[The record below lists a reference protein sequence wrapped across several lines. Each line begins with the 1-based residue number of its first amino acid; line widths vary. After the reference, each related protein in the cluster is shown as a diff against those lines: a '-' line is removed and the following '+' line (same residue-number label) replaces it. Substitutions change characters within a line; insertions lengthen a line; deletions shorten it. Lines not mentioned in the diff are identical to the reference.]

1 MSKKIYISNNNINL
15 YETENI
21 KLKNNFNTNTISR
34 QIIKTWNITRRAIIN
49 NFGKIIV
56 FLILFSIVI
65 ILITVFEIPIDGS
78 YIENSNQGQR
88 FLSFL
93 NIIILSIIVAG
104 LVSIFNIENTITK
117 DNNNNKDELLC
128 KYKGIMQML
137 QYNYLQENIT
147 DNSEIKEI
155 IIENDIDYFK
165 IINSELKEQNK
176 IVKNEELND
185 KIKRIKN
192 IMLEKI
198 VLQYIYDN
206 INKDRYAIQLY
217 NKIDELFIKLEIDDF
232 SNIHSI
238 KDDIISNVN
247 KLLNIINNLQKNIEI
262 NIYKNN
268 LYQHFSTY
276 YYYLNLNI
284 ENKNLKIKNLK
295 TFIINNKLPLNK
307 DDFKLLIDNIDLT
320 FINNLYLKLNDT
332 CKNELSCNIK

>member
-147 DNSEIKEI
+147 TFDVYIKTTLI
-155 IIENDIDYFK
+155 
-165 IINSELKEQNK
+165 
-176 IVKNEELND
+176 
-185 KIKRIKN
+185 
-192 IMLEKI
+192 
-198 VLQYIYDN
+198 
-206 INKDRYAIQLY
+206 
-217 NKIDELFIKLEIDDF
+217 
-232 SNIHSI
+232 
-238 KDDIISNVN
+238 
-247 KLLNIINNLQKNIEI
+247 
-262 NIYKNN
+262 
-268 LYQHFSTY
+268 
-276 YYYLNLNI
+276 
-284 ENKNLKIKNLK
+284 
-295 TFIINNKLPLNK
+295 FII
-307 DDFKLLIDNIDLT
+307 
-320 FINNLYLKLNDT
+320 LYTISYLGYV
-332 CKNELSCNIK
+332 